1 MFTKKTQTDKPGL
14 QKVIDTVLSEME
26 GVPVDSDEYAKMV
39 DQLTKLYAI
48 QDRNPNRVS
57 ADTLAMIGANLAGIL
72 VIVNHERV
80 HVVTSK
86 ALGFV
91 SKLRT

>member
-1 MFTKKTQTDKPGL
+1 MIIKKNTEPTGL
-14 QKVIDTVLSEME
+14 QKAIDNVLREMD
-26 GVPVDSDEYAKMV
+26 GVTADSSEYAAMV

-57 ADTLAMIGANLAGIL
+57 ADTLATIGANLAGIL
-72 VIVNHERV
+72 LIINHERM
-80 HVVTSK
+80 HVVTTK

-91 SKLRT
+91 SKLR